1 MGITVLHQLV
11 RIMMRV
17 KSTPLWSVGTVYG
30 HKTEQGDI
38 ISSTAIIPYGKKLAF
53 IGTFH

>member
-1 MGITVLHQLV
+1 
-11 RIMMRV
+11 MMRV